1 MHEKKAIFGYFFLS
15 SEKSSRKNEKK
26 SLSKK
31 MHFYTSDF
39 ENYHLR
45 KKNNNKN

>member
-1 MHEKKAIFGYFFLS
+1 MHEKRPFSATFFCHQKKVA
-15 SEKSSRKNEKK
+15 EKTKKK

-31 MHFYTSDF
+31 MHFCTSDF

-45 KKNNNKN
+45 KK